1 MEQSARSVCR
11 WNDPMYSSLRCLVLQ
26 GLVKLCQPD
35 GQEDKDTMKKM
46 VETHGGTY
54 MPTLEQEVAKVT
66 IYRH

>member
-1 MEQSARSVCR
+1 
-11 WNDPMYSSLRCLVLQ
+11 MYSSLRCLVLQ